1 MILTIRIFEAEGE
14 IIVSKAN
21 LPSGKNLVHQGFMD
35 TLKCCMDKIVGSNGL
50 ADGEEYMS
58 DEPRVAIGRFLQ
70 SIVDDPCV
78 LAILDVLNR
87 REVVDQNEN
96 TSKDGRRGR

>member
-1 MILTIRIFEAEGE
+1 MILTVRIFEAEGE
-14 IIVSKAN
+14 IIVRKAN

-35 TLKCCMDKIVGSNGL
+35 TLKCCTDKIVGSNGL
-50 ADGEEYMS
+50 ADGEEHMS

-70 SIVDDPCV
+70 SIVNNPCV
-78 LAILDVLNR
+78 LVVLDVLNR

-96 TSKDGRRGR
+96 TAKDRRRGR